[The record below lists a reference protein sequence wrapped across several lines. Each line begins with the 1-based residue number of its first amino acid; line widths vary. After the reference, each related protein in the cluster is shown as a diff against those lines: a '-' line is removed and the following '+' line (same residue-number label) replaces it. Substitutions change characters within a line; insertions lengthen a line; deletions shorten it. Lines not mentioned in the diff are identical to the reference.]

1 MSKRKRIKKADWR
14 HHVYYGEEEA
24 KHGGR
29 DEAQMAGGYKLMVWP
44 KIVKGDECYL
54 WSVQGIGLPSGIG
67 IGPTG
72 SVVIY
77 SRNSNTCGWE
87 KTRIDAQRSA
97 LSAYRKYVQNK
108 GLTT

>member
-1 MSKRKRIKKADWR
+1 MKKRKRIKKADWR
-14 HHVYYGEEEA
+14 HHLPA
-24 KHGGR
+24 NTS
-29 DEAQMAGGYKLMVWP
+29 EAQMAGGYRLTVWP

-54 WSVQGIGLPSGIG
+54 WAVSGIGLPSGIG

-72 SVVIY
+72 TVVLY